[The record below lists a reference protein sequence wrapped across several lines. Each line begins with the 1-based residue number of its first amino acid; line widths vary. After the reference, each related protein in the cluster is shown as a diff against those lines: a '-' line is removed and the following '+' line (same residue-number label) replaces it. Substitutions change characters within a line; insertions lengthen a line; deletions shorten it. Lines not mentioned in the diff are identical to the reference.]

1 MPGTASMIAIKL
13 YNLFKNTALK
23 KG

>member
-13 YNLFKNTALK
+13 YNLFKNIALK